1 MEDSLTYL
9 KKALQIKR
17 LLSYILEDLIQSR
30 SILLLSFLFA
40 LILLVIY
47 MFLLRYLARWM
58 IWISLLLCIT
68 VFALAT
74 TFCFNAW
81 FRLEKPLKNDN
92 PMSSDLQQINITF
105 DTNDLDRDQSDS
117 AIHID
122 EEDQTSSTLEKFDKA
137 MVLLEDFA
145 PMRVIWLTF
154 GILCCIICVVLM
166 ICVCCLCER
175 ISLAASRTF
184 LWIFFSLESRF
195 SSSIN

>member
-1 MEDSLTYL
+1 MEDSLVYV
-9 KKALQIKR
+9 KKALQIKQ
-17 LLSYILEDLIQSR
+17 LLSYMLEDLIQSR

-74 TFCFNAW
+74 TFCFTAW
-81 FRLEKPLKNDN
+81 FRLEKPALKSSN
-92 PMSSDLQQINITF
+92 PISTDLQEINITF
-105 DTNDLDRDQSDS
+105 DRDHLDDDQILN

-122 EEDQTSSTLEKFDKA
+122 GEDQLSSTVDKFGTA
-137 MVLLEDFA
+137 MILLEDFA
-145 PMRVIWLTF
+145 PMRVIWLIF

-175 ISLAASRTF
+175 ISLAASRIISLHF
-184 LWIFFSLESRF
+184 IFV
-195 SSSIN
+195 